1 MQDFKTL
8 GVDPLLASF
17 LARLKITAPTEV
29 QAGTIVAAISGRD
42 IVAVAPTGTGK
53 TLAYLLPIA
62 TRLRADRP
70 TEDNRH
76 FTDPRARLR
85 AIVLAPTRE
94 LAQQIGK
101 EATQLLGGTVL
112 RCAVVWG
119 KSSIA
124 AQAAALKAGVDV
136 LVGTPGRVRELL
148 EIDACSLAWIQM
160 VVIDEADRMLDMGF
174 APQVRALME
183 RVPAQRQT
191 YLFTATLR
199 PAVESLAGE
208 IVREPFRYG
217 GSSTAARTVPTAYDC
232 RDAAKTPLLLHLL
245 KDPKRT
251 GVLVFTRTRR
261 RAGWVATALRR
272 NDIPTG
278 LLHGDRSQKQREAAL
293 DGLRT
298 GENRVLVATDVAA
311 RGLHVPAIRC
321 VVNYDLPPMDDDVIH
336 RIGRAGHASDFAES
350 FVFVDTQDRTR
361 WERVAQALEIPP
373 DLLPDPEAARLAP
386 RKRGAHAAGPAG
398 KSEATGV
405 NRPLRRS
412 TKVILALRGRLKV
425 EKTTRENAAV
435 RKGRLRG
442 KQSNKPIN
450 PKSAVGKGIR
460 PGPGGR

>member
-1 MQDFKTL
+1 MVVQDFKTL
-8 GVDPLLASF
+8 GVDPLLIAF
-17 LARLKITAPTEV
+17 LTRSNITKPTEV
-29 QAGTIVAAISGRD
+29 QAGTITAAITGRD

-62 TRLRADRP
+62 TRLRADKP
-70 TEDNRH
+70 SHDNKH
-76 FTDPRARLR
+76 FADQRARLR

-101 EATQLLGGTVL
+101 EAEQLLGGTVL
-112 RCAVVWG
+112 KSVVVWG
-119 KSSIA
+119 KSAIST
-124 AQAAALKAGVDV
+124 QVAALKAGADI

-148 EIDACSLAWIQM
+148 DLDACSLAWINM

-174 APQVRALME
+174 TPQVRALME
-183 RVPAQRQT
+183 RMPAERQT
-191 YLFTATLR
+191 FLFTATLR
-199 PAVESLAGE
+199 RAVEDLANE
-208 IVREPFRYG
+208 VVREPFRYG
-217 GSSTAARTVPTAYDC
+217 GNSTAARTIPTAYDC

-245 KDPKRT
+245 KEPTRT

-261 RAGWVATALRR
+261 RAGWVAGALKRHK
-272 NDIPTG
+272 ITTG

-298 GENRVLVATDVAA
+298 GANRVLVATDVAA

-350 FVFVDTQDRTR
+350 FVFVDLQDRAR
-361 WERVAQALEIPP
+361 WSRVALALEIPEA
-373 DLLPDPEAARLAP
+373 LTPDPEAARLAP
-386 RKRGAHAAGPAG
+386 KKRGITPAP
-398 KSEATGV
+398 KPAPTGV

-425 EKTTRENAAV
+425 AKTARENAAAQ
-435 RKGRLRG
+435 KGRLRG
-442 KQSNKPIN
+442 KQSNKPIGAKVN
-450 PKSAVGKGIR
+450 VGKGIKSN
-460 PGPGGR
+460 PGAR